1 MRSLLLRAA
10 VGIAIVLFA
19 ASSASWQMEPVS
31 AQAPTPTPVPGSPT
45 VMIQVDDDKIV
56 VGDPVRITVI
66 AFDDEA
72 VDWIRWQARFADSDN
87 DNDDQSDNADN
98 DEGDNGNDNGNDEA
112 DADLLVTP
120 DPATDNSADDDEDNQ
135 NENDNDSAIDN
146 DNIDPSADPGLA
158 AVHDFECDEQTA
170 CANVWT
176 IMTSKTGR
184 YEIIAEVRDT
194 TGLRT
199 LTRTEIEVRQSR

>member
-1 MRSLLLRAA
+1 MRSLLARAA

-45 VMIQVDDDKIV
+45 VMIQVDDDKVV
-56 VGDPVRITVI
+56 VGDPVRITII

-72 VDWIRWQARFADSDN
+72 VDWVRWQARFADSDN
-87 DNDDQSDNADN
+87 DNDAGDNADN
-98 DEGDNGNDNGNDEA
+98 DEGDNGNDNDDDV
-112 DADLLVTP
+112 DADLLTTP

-158 AVHDFECDEQTA
+158 AVHEFECDEQTA

-176 IMTSKTGR
+176 ITTMTTGR

-194 TGLRT
+194 TGLRGT
-199 LTRTEIEVRQSR
+199 TRMEIEVRQRR